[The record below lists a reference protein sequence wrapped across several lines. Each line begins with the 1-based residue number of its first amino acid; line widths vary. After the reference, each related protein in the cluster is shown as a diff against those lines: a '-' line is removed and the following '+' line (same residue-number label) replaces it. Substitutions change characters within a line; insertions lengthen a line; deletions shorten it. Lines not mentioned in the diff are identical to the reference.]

1 MVDTEIVALYWARD
15 ERAIGESAQK
25 YGSYCHAIALRIL
38 SDTQDAEESVNDTWL
53 AAWNA
58 MPPHRPAVL
67 SAFLGKVT
75 RRLSLKRWR
84 DKHAQKRGGGAVA
97 LALEEL
103 EELLPAPGGPE
114 ETVSEQ
120 ELAGAVERFL
130 RGLGATERWVFL
142 CRYWHLDSVGEIARR
157 FGFSESK
164 VKSLLFRT
172 RKKLKAALEKEGWLP

>member
-67 SAFLGKVT
+67 SAFLGKLT

-84 DKHAQKRGGGAVA
+84 DRHAQKRGGGAVA
-97 LALEEL
+97 LTLEEL

-114 ETVSEQ
+114 SFNCIVSSPFFACQ
-120 ELAGAVERFL
+120 MDLSVL
-130 RGLGATERWVFL
+130 KCML
-142 CRYWHLDSVGEIARR
+142 CPYISC
-157 FGFSESK
+157 
-164 VKSLLFRT
+164 
-172 RKKLKAALEKEGWLP
+172 KKQICLI